1 MARLKSYAVLV
12 GKTITTLL
20 LSDKDAARRR
30 PAIEAAEKIL
40 AGQDRE
46 SATPAVPPVPDRVP
60 EGGAVVITPADAAVG
75 ATTADEAT
83 PAPPTPP
90 TSLPAAPEAP
100 AAAADATP
108 AADATAATAGE
119 ASADDPEALTPE
131 QIEAQLE
138 AEAAG
143 AQAKAATP
151 PANKARGS
159 RSKA

>member
-20 LSDKDAARRR
+20 LSDKDAARRL

-46 SATPAVPPVPDRVP
+46 SATPAAPPVPDRVP
-60 EGGAVVITPADAAVG
+60 EGGAVVITPGG
-75 ATTADEAT
+75 ATTAVEAT
-83 PAPPTPP
+83 PAPPTSP
-90 TSLPAAPEAP
+90 PAAPEAP

-108 AADATAATAGE
+108 AADVTAATAGE
-119 ASADDPEALTPE
+119 ASADDPDALTPE

-143 AQAKAATP
+143 TQAKAATP